1 MKLWGKEQRS
11 ECLGDGSPCWV
22 CWNSWL
28 GSLQTPPC
36 LLKVVRII
44 IGRKRIS
51 LLCLH
56 FKGKWP
62 LSPARTPKIF
72 SSLHGLAFWLAGCC
86 CVSIP
91 GAGLSGGS
99 QRPKA
104 FVQLLS
110 CFTFPDRENGCGL
123 ACMPGEEAQND
134 RAPWLPGK
142 LGAHDSIQ
150 PANTGLALF
159 MFFFSP
165 WGEMNQF
172 KVYTPMMLSSF
183 TVLCNCHPVWFQ
195 DIVVMPQGRLCT
207 HWSCHLYWLLCIALG
222 GSNLSPGIQT
232 VWLSWNHTIY
242 DLLCLASFLA

>member
-11 ECLGDGSPCWV
+11 ECLGDDSPCWV

-159 MFFFSP
+159 MFFFLLEVKWTNLKYILRWCSVHLLFYVIVTLP
-165 WGEMNQF
+165 GSR
-172 KVYTPMMLSSF
+172 TLSSCPKGDCVP
-183 TVLCNCHPVWFQ
+183 TE
-195 DIVVMPQGRLCT
+195 VVTSIGC
-207 HWSCHLYWLLCIALG
+207 CA
-222 GSNLSPGIQT
+222 
-232 VWLSWNHTIY
+232 
-242 DLLCLASFLA
+242 